1 MENFDDSISFE
12 IEDDLAPASAET
24 PKTWEQLE
32 HNKESFLQQSKR
44 TEAGLPLI
52 SDDEKAFD
60 REEREIKAIEQK
72 IFAVEGRR
80 TARRQKLFWNNL
92 PLFIRNWEKF
102 RKYPILSNVS
112 VYFSDLCTLNL
123 ELFNDYELNLNG
135 CNATLGGLVFAWRAP
150 SMHFTCPY
158 CHGQAYFIPRIQQKQ
173 RMCSFMWSMISEDER
188 KEYSYRYFPLRC
200 GSCGKEFADKN
211 DDIAVINKLTTFQ
224 ELVKCISN
232 RYSNYKLQ
240 MPFEHAVHLL
250 KLSEIYQEDP
260 KEFFYDFPQNAET
273 PPAKKF
279 TDADATTDDLIDCM
293 WEDKLYQIENASRET
308 LLNIVHNYEKI
319 MKLTAWTG
327 LSPYNEPN
335 PPYKTIPAE
344 KLPNKKLKK
353 LIGYYEY
360 FLR

>member
-1 MENFDDSISFE
+1 MENFDDSISFK
-12 IEDDLAPASAET
+12 IDDELASASAET

-60 REEREIKAIEQK
+60 REEREKRGLEQI
-72 IFAVEGRR
+72 IFNVEIRR
-80 TARRQKLFWNNL
+80 ATRRQKLFWNNL
-92 PLFIRNWEKF
+92 PLFMRNWEKF

-112 VYFSDLCTLNL
+112 VCFYDLFTLNWDF
-123 ELFNDYELNLNG
+123 FNFSELNLND
-135 CNATLGGLVFAWRAP
+135 CNATLGGLIFAWRAP
-150 SMHFTCPY
+150 SMHFTCPH
-158 CHGQAYFIPRIQQKQ
+158 CHEQAYFIPRIQQKQ
-173 RMCSFMWSMISEDER
+173 RMSSIICYLMDEYDR
-188 KEYSYRYFPLRC
+188 KEYSYRYFPIRC
-200 GSCGKEFADKN
+200 GSCGKKFEGRDY
-211 DDIAVINKLTTFQ
+211 DTAVTNKLKTFE
-224 ELVKCISN
+224 ELVKCMSN

-273 PPAKKF
+273 SPAKKF
-279 TDADATTDDLIDCM
+279 TDAEATTDDLIDCM

-319 MKLTAWTG
+319 MKLTAWAGIGSYTD
-327 LSPYNEPN
+327 PN
-335 PPYKTIPAE
+335 DNDKTIPAE
-344 KLPNKKLKK
+344 GLSDENLKK
-353 LIGYYEY
+353 EIGHYEML
-360 FLR
+360 LR